1 MRPGRG
7 AALTALL
14 LLGAGMAAG
23 RVFAADERPGLSIS
37 ASVDK
42 TTVTAGTPV
51 TLTVTV
57 SGDLSG
63 AQLPTPSFPDGFQ
76 VAATSQATNVSVRPG
91 ALERSTNLA
100 YVLVPTREG
109 TFQLGPFSIK
119 QKNKTTSTE
128 PISVTVEKSPL
139 PPTLKPGGE
148 RFTI

>member
-37 ASVDK
+37 VSVDK
-42 TTVTAGTPV
+42 TTVTAGMPV
-51 TLTVTV
+51 TLTLTV

-63 AQLPTPSFPDGFQ
+63 AQLPVPSFPDGFQ
-76 VAATSQATNVSVRPG
+76 VAATSQATNVSVRLG
-91 ALERSTNLA
+91 ALERSMSLA

>member
-1 MRPGRG
+1 MTPRRG
-7 AALTALL
+7 AALAALL
-14 LLGAGMAAG
+14 LFGAGMAAG

-51 TLTVTV
+51 TLTLTV
-57 SGDLSG
+57 SGDFSG
-63 AQLPTPSFPDGFQ
+63 AQLPAPSFPDGFQ
-76 VAATSQATNVSVRPG
+76 VAATSQAANVSVRPG
-91 ALERSTNLA
+91 ALERSTHLA

-119 QKNKTTSTE
+119 QKDRTTATQ
-128 PISVTVEKSPL
+128 PISITVQKSPL
-139 PPTLKPGGE
+139 PPPLKPGGE